1 MRLDFFQH
9 VAVAVLDLHGHGAFA
24 VLSVQKFGNI
34 QHVVLLELQL
44 CGIVVA
50 QDVAQLCGGHIAV
63 HLAQVVE
70 ALAALG
76 SLRPGRD
83 GQSTVELHCYVGS
96 VDHGVLGGAR
106 VHREAADGHG
116 GGSGVEVLV
125 LNGAGIAAVHR
136 IGKVG
141 TEARNIEQL
150 CTLADLFIRSK
161 GDTQLAV
168 GQAFFLNGLNSGQN
182 FGNTGLIVG
191 TQQGGTV

>member
-1 MRLDFFQH
+1 MVEALPALGRFGAGGDGQRLMK
-9 VAVAVLDLHGHGAFA
+9 LHGH
-24 VLSVQKFGNI
+24 I
-34 QHVVLLELQL
+34 
-44 CGIVVA
+44 
-50 QDVAQLCGGHIAV
+50 
-63 HLAQVVE
+63 
-70 ALAALG
+70 
-76 SLRPGRD
+76 
-83 GQSTVELHCYVGS
+83 GS

-191 TQQGGTV
+191 TQQGVPSEVMRVSPFMEVRKGNTEGFITMPVAGRVTSPPL

>member
-1 MRLDFFQH
+1 M
-9 VAVAVLDLHGHGAFA
+9 
-24 VLSVQKFGNI
+24 
-34 QHVVLLELQL
+34 
-44 CGIVVA
+44 VA

-70 ALAALG
+70 ALTAFG
-76 SLRPGRD
+76 SFRPGRD

-116 GGSGVEVLV
+116 GGSSVEVLV

-168 GQAFFLNGLNSGQN
+168 GQAFFLNGFNSGQN
-182 FGNTGLIVG
+182 FSNTGLIVG